1 MFKAENVCDA
11 VKTQDENISCV
22 YMGDIRGCESH
33 IWQQPYAYI
42 CNDESGTYISPLY
55 GDYISFAN
63 AILIRRLD
71 RIKTVIQLHVQIN
84 MMQDH

>member
-1 MFKAENVCDA
+1 MHTSVLIKVEHILVLYM
-11 VKTQDENISCV
+11 VNI
-22 YMGDIRGCESH
+22 Y
-33 IWQQPYAYI
+33 
-42 CNDESGTYISPLY
+42 L
-55 GDYISFAN
+55 FAN